1 MGMLPPVFVELKAS
15 IGEFSAK
22 MGEARAE
29 MRETEATSKTTFTK
43 VAAVGKGALLG
54 LGAVAAGVG
63 YESVKMAMEFEAAHT
78 RLQTAVKNSGVEFE
92 KVAPQIEEMSSKMR
106 DLGFT
111 DNETEDAMANLTTA
125 LGSPQKALKDMSIAA
140 DLARMKH
147 IPLAQAAIAVAKAHE
162 GFLKPLKSLGID
174 LPVAAGGAQALQKAH
189 TGLEKAQKAYNQL
202 VEKSHDNNKK
212 TKVSS
217 EQLARAHDKLVEAQ
231 HKVNA
236 TAQAG
241 TQIMNVLKEK
251 IGGQATAAS
260 ETLAGKMERLK
271 ANTDKVFVT
280 IGEKLIPILTR
291 MVDGISN
298 AITYLDKHRTVTKYL
313 AIAIGTILVGAIG
326 AYITKLT
333 LATIASAKSFAVD
346 MAKTIEWTA
355 FKIQYY
361 AVVGAAGIASAVS
374 TAAAWI
380 AANAAMILAT
390 GGIILAI
397 GLLVAAAFYLKKHW
411 KEIFEKVQEIV
422 HKVTDAVKAKF
433 DGFMNA
439 MKGIFN
445 GIANIVHGAFSAVG
459 NIIKGY
465 FNIWI
470 GIVDFIIGK
479 LNMVIDKAN
488 KVKINI
494 PGLGKVGVNIPNIPS
509 IPKLATGG
517 IVNSPTVAMIGEAG
531 PEAVVPLSRGGFG
544 TKVTVHVHGSVIK
557 EHDLAVSVRDNI
569 GILMR
574 RQGLN
579 PNILGV

>member
-1 MGMLPPVFVELKAS
+1 MGMLPPIFVELKAS

-29 MRETEATSKTTFTK
+29 MREVEATSKTTFTK
-43 VAAVGKGALLG
+43 VAAIGKGALLG
-54 LGAVAAGVG
+54 LGVVAAGVG
-63 YESVKMAMEFEAAHT
+63 YESVKMANEFEAAHV

-92 KVAPQIEEMSSKMR
+92 KIAPQIEEMSSKMR

-125 LGSPQKALKDMSIAA
+125 LGSPQKALKDMGLAA

-147 IPLAQAAIAVAKAHE
+147 VPLAQAAIAVAKAHE
-162 GFLKPLKSLGID
+162 GFLRPLKSMGID

-291 MVDGISN
+291 MVDGISK
-298 AITYLDKHRTVTKYL
+298 AITYLDKHRQVALIL
-313 AIAIGTILVGAIG
+313 ASVIGTILVGAIA